1 MTDKSYA
8 RALADMGRRDRE
20 REPSPARRDA
30 GDQRDRNELIELL
43 QAQLDALRD
52 LTDRD

>member
-1 MTDKSYA
+1 VTDKSYA
-8 RALADMGRRDRE
+8 RALADMDAAIGNANLHQ
-20 REPSPARRDA
+20 PAA
-30 GDQRDRNELIELL
+30 TPAISDRNELIELL

>member
-8 RALADMGRRDRE
+8 RALADM
-20 REPSPARRDA
+20 DA
-30 GDQRDRNELIELL
+30 AIRNANLHRPDGTAAVSDRNELIELL
-43 QAQLDALRD
+43 QAQIDALRD